1 MGDRAMTRAIAI
13 VALTVVT
20 GFAVSATAM
29 FAEDAPVAVGEQAL
43 EPLDARWVPWLGCW
57 QLWEEQFE
65 AGASALD
72 EDISALVGRTD
83 VCVTPADEAP
93 GINLTALVGHDV
105 LVERTLVA
113 DGTRREVR
121 EPNCM
126 GWEESEW
133 SADGKRLFTRAE
145 LRCGDQP
152 VHTVDGVSLMTSVST
167 WVDIQIVDTGT
178 REQIEVRRYTPVP
191 PTERDALLGSTFVL
205 PLDPGE
211 IRQARRESA
220 VSLTIADVME
230 ASQKTPPRVVE
241 TLLVETEPQLVLDGA
256 ALIAL
261 DEMGI
266 NARVIDLLVALSY
279 PERFV
284 VERRDRGGSWSS
296 GGLGGFGGG
305 VYDPVW
311 YGDLYPYYIAPFG
324 YRGWG
329 GGYDP
334 YLFWGAASPF
344 VIVGGREGED
354 VSGRA
359 VNDRGYTRVRPRD
372 VTGAPRLARP
382 RGGSSGSGSSGGG
395 STASSGS
402 SGASSAGGA
411 TTSPG
416 GYSRGGSSSGRRAV
430 SRK

>member
-1 MGDRAMTRAIAI
+1 MTRAIVI
-13 VALTVVT
+13 VALMVVT
-20 GFAVSATAM
+20 GFAVSATAV
-29 FAEDAPVAVGEQAL
+29 FAQDAPAAVGDRAAK
-43 EPLDARWVPWLGCW
+43 PLDARWVPWLGCW

-72 EDISALVGRTD
+72 EDTSALVGRTY
-83 VCVTPADEAP
+83 VCMTPADEAP
-93 GINLTALVGHDV
+93 GINLTALAGNDV

-113 DGTRREVR
+113 DGTHREVR

-133 SADGKRLFTRAE
+133 SADGQRLFTRAE
-145 LRCGDQP
+145 LRCGNQP
-152 VHTVDGVSLMTSVST
+152 AHTVDGVSLMTSAST

-211 IRQARRESA
+211 VRQARRESA
-220 VSLTIADVME
+220 TSLTLADVME
-230 ASQKTPPRVVE
+230 ASQKMPPRVVE
-241 TLLVETEPQLVLDGA
+241 TLLVETEPQLALDSA

-266 NARVIDLLVALSY
+266 HASVIDLLVALSY

-284 VERRDRGGSWSS
+284 VEHRDRSGSWSS
-296 GGLGGFGGG
+296 GGFAGGF
-305 VYDPVW
+305 YDPVW
-311 YGDLYPYYIAPFG
+311 YGDLYPYYITPFG

-334 YLFWGAASPF
+334 YLFAGAASPF
-344 VIVGGREGED
+344 VIVDGREVED
-354 VSGRA
+354 ASGRA
-359 VNDRGYTRVRPRD
+359 VSDRGYTRVRPQD
-372 VTGAPRLARP
+372 VTGAHRLARP
-382 RGGSSGSGSSGGG
+382 HGGSSGSGSSGGDP
-395 STASSGS
+395 TASSGS

-411 TTSPG
+411 AASPG
-416 GYSRGGSSSGRRAV
+416 GYSRRGSSSGRRAV
-430 SRK
+430 PRK

>member
-13 VALTVVT
+13 VALTGVT
-20 GFAVSATAM
+20 GFAVSATAV
-29 FAEDAPVAVGEQAL
+29 FTQEAPAAVGERAA

-57 QLWEEQFE
+57 QLWEEQLE
-65 AGASALD
+65 PGVPALD
-72 EDISALVGRTD
+72 EDTSALVGRTY

-93 GINLTALVGHDV
+93 GINLTALAGNGV

-133 SADGKRLFTRAE
+133 SADGQRLFTRAE

-152 VHTVDGVSLMTSVST
+152 AHTVDGVSLMTSAST

-178 REQIEVRRYTPVP
+178 LEQIEVRRYTPVP
-191 PTERDALLGSTFVL
+191 PTERDTLLGLTFVL
-205 PLDPGE
+205 PLDPHE
-211 IRQARRESA
+211 VRQARRESA
-220 VSLTIADVME
+220 ASLTLADVVE
-230 ASQKTPPRVVE
+230 ASRKTPPGVVE
-241 TLLVETEPQLVLDGA
+241 TLLVETEPQLALDSA
-256 ALIAL
+256 ALITL

-305 VYDPVW
+305 FYDPVW
-311 YGDLYPYYIAPFG
+311 YGDLYPYYVTPFG
-324 YRGWG
+324 SRGWG
-329 GGYDP
+329 GWYDP
-334 YLFWGAASPF
+334 YLFGGAASPF

-354 VSGRA
+354 ASGRA
-359 VNDRGYTRVRPRD
+359 VSDRGYTHVRPRD
-372 VTGAPRLARP
+372 VTGAPRRARP

-395 STASSGS
+395 STARSGS

-411 TTSPG
+411 AASPG

-430 SRK
+430 PRK

>member
-1 MGDRAMTRAIAI
+1 MTRAIAI

-20 GFAVSATAM
+20 GFAVSATAV
-29 FAEDAPVAVGEQAL
+29 FAQDAPAAVGERAA
-43 EPLDARWVPWLGCW
+43 ESLDARWVPWLGCW
-57 QLWEEQFE
+57 QLWEEQLE
-65 AGASALD
+65 PGAPALD
-72 EDISALVGRTD
+72 EDTSALVGRTY
-83 VCVTPADEAP
+83 VCVTPADDAR
-93 GINLTALVGHDV
+93 GINLTALAGNDV

-133 SADGKRLFTRAE
+133 SADGQRLFTRAE

-152 VHTVDGVSLMTSVST
+152 AHTVDGVSLMTSAST

-211 IRQARRESA
+211 VRQARRESA
-220 VSLTIADVME
+220 VPLTLADVME

-241 TLLVETEPQLVLDGA
+241 TLLVETEPQLALDSA

-266 NARVIDLLVALSY
+266 NAGVIDLLVALSY
-279 PERFV
+279 PERFA

-296 GGLGGFGGG
+296 AGFGGRF
-305 VYDPVW
+305 YDPVW
-311 YGDLYPYYIAPFG
+311 YGDLYPYYITPFG

-334 YLFWGAASPF
+334 YLFGGAASPF
-344 VIVGGREGED
+344 VIVGGREVED
-354 VSGRA
+354 ASGRA
-359 VNDRGYTRVRPRD
+359 VSDRGYTRVRPRD
-372 VTGAPRLARP
+372 VTGAPRMARA

-395 STASSGS
+395 STASTGS
-402 SGASSAGGA
+402 SGASSTGGGA
-411 TTSPG
+411 ASPG

-430 SRK
+430 PRK